1 MFRMSANDDDA
12 SVVVVVVRSN
22 TSVISVLL
30 VRKCCK
36 YCEWGKQKVG
46 PNCSGCSSIVC
57 GGSLLIKLLLDV
69 AVVLVLVMSIFMD
82 APQRR

>member
-12 SVVVVVVRSN
+12 SVVVVVRSN

-30 VRKCCK
+30 VRKCCI

-46 PNCSGCSSIVC
+46 PNCSGCSNGIEC

-69 AVVLVLVMSIFMD
+69 ATVVVVVMSIFMD